1 MSIAPTP
8 ADPPRAGTAPAGRRT
23 GAAASQIGRRTG
35 AAAPQAGRDHQAAY
49 LIATWLA
56 ASLHRVS
63 PAALEHPRGARDIV
77 LARQCAI
84 YLVHVVFGFDRAATA
99 ALFRRDRR
107 TVERACARIED
118 LREDAATDRGFDAL
132 ERRALALAASLGLEV
147 RR

>member
-1 MSIAPTP
+1 MSVAPTP
-8 ADPPRAGTAPAGRRT
+8 ADPPRAGTAFAARRT
-23 GAAASQIGRRTG
+23 EASATS
-35 AAAPQAGRDHQAAY
+35 AVRDRQAAY

-56 ASLHRVS
+56 ASLHRIS
-63 PAALEHPRGARDIV
+63 PAALERPRGERDIV

-99 ALFRRDRR
+99 ALFHRDRR
-107 TVERACARIED
+107 TVERACAHIED